1 MKYWQIAAGSD
12 SRDYSH
18 DFLKYGLAF
27 VGGKQQIATI
37 QQVEIGDRVI
47 LKRGLGQIIAA
58 GIVVER
64 DGRVKGDVRTQD
76 GIHDWLRDY
85 DGWDLPGYCCIEW
98 HREDQPRSV
107 TGLTRGTIKQVH
119 QPQLCTIADDMIQT
133 TSSCPLVASPTPT
146 EELTE
151 DEMLGS
157 LIRAGLRP
165 ANAEELTATLRRVKL
180 LANYYYNHCDW
191 VDIREHEA
199 RSFLIIP
206 FLIALGWSEQQIKIE
221 LGVKDGRI
229 DIAGFRRPYRRDS
242 VTHLPNNDD
251 CVLILESK
259 GFSQGLDYAHGQ
271 GKEYATQFPKCNVVV
286 ASNGYCYKA
295 YRRTGDG
302 SAFEETPTAY
312 LNLLRPRKSYPL
324 DPGKANGGL
333 ELLSHLMPQR
343 G

>member
-12 SRDYSH
+12 SRDYSG

-27 VGGKQQIATI
+27 VGGSQQIAAM
-37 QQVEIGDRVI
+37 QQVELGDRLI
-47 LKRGLGQIIAA
+47 LKRGVSQILAA
-58 GIVVER
+58 GVVVER
-64 DGRVKGDVRTQD
+64 GGKIRGDARTN
-76 GIHDWLRDY
+76 GEARDWLRDY
-85 DGWDLPGYCCIEW
+85 DGWDLPGYCCVDW
-98 HREDQPRSV
+98 HREPAPRTV
-107 TGLTRGTIKQVH
+107 TGLTRGTIRQAH
-119 QPQLCTIADDMIQT
+119 QPQLRTAADEIIQAGAK
-133 TSSCPLVASPTPT
+133 CEVVPEPGPAEPLGD
-146 EELTE
+146 
-151 DEMLGS
+151 DEMLAF

-165 ANAEELTATLRRVKL
+165 ANAEELTDTLRRIRL
-180 LANYYYNHCDW
+180 LAGYYYRDCHWD
-191 VDIREHEA
+191 DIREHEA
-199 RSFLIIP
+199 RTFLIIP

-229 DIAGFRRPYRRDS
+229 DIACFRRPYRRDPG
-242 VTHLPNNDD
+242 TGQPNNAD

-271 GKEYATQFPKCNVVV
+271 GKEYAAQFPNSEVVV

-295 YRRTGDG
+295 YRRKTDGTG
-302 SAFEETPTAY
+302 FEDTPTAY

-324 DPGKANGGL
+324 DPGKPNGGL